1 MGGGELEAVWVYPV
15 FMDVLANL
23 PDEERGAEADERDV
37 ARFQAGNAAAFEDL
51 VRRHERGV
59 YRLVLRLLRNP
70 DDALEVTQEA
80 FLRAYRGLPSFRG
93 DASFRTWLFGIALN
107 AARTRQA
114 GLLRSLSR
122 TESLEASGDDPP
134 SPLLWAADPAPSPE
148 SRTLGGE
155 LKEALLTALS
165 RISPEHRE
173 ILLLREVE
181 GLDYG
186 EVGALLGIPEGTV
199 KSRLARA
206 RRAVREALEGIWP

>member
-1 MGGGELEAVWVYPV
+1 
-15 FMDVLANL
+15 MDVLESL
-23 PDEERGAEADERDV
+23 PGTGGGAEADERDV
-37 ARFQAGNAAAFEDL
+37 ARFKAGEEAAFERL
-51 VRRHERGV
+51 VRRHEREV
-59 YRLVLRLLRNP
+59 YRLALRLLRNP
-70 DDALEVTQEA
+70 DDALEVAQET
-80 FLRAYRGLPSFRG
+80 FLRAYRGLSSFRG
-93 DASFRTWLFGIALN
+93 EAAFRTWLYGIALN

-114 GLLRSLSR
+114 SLSKSLSR
-122 TESLEASGDDPP
+122 AQRLEGDEDDPP
-134 SPLLWAADPAPSPE
+134 SPLLSVSDPAPSPE
-148 SRTLGGE
+148 NRALGGE
-155 LKEALLTALS
+155 LKEALLAALS

>member
-1 MGGGELEAVWVYPV
+1 MALVWVYPV
-15 FMDVLANL
+15 PMDVLESL
-23 PDEERGAEADERDV
+23 PEAGGGAEADERDV
-37 ARFQAGNAAAFEDL
+37 ARFKAGDAAAFEDL
-51 VRRHERGV
+51 VRRHEREV

-70 DDALEVTQEA
+70 EDALEVAQET

-93 DASFRTWLFGIALN
+93 EASFRTWLFGIALN
-107 AARTRQA
+107 ASRTRQA
-114 GLLRSLSR
+114 SLLRKLSR
-122 TESLEASGDDPP
+122 TESLEGSGDDPP
-134 SPLLWAADPAPSPE
+134 APLLWAADPSPSPE
-148 SRTLGGE
+148 SRTLGVE

-165 RISPEHRE
+165 RVSAEHRE

-186 EVGALLGIPEGTV
+186 EVGVLLGIPEGTV

>member
-1 MGGGELEAVWVYPV
+1 
-15 FMDVLANL
+15 MDVLESL
-23 PDEERGAEADERDV
+23 PEAGGGAEADERDV
-37 ARFQAGNAAAFEDL
+37 ARFKAGEEEAFERL
-51 VRRHERGV
+51 VRRHEREV

-70 DDALEVTQEA
+70 DDALEVAQET
-80 FLRAYRGLPSFRG
+80 FIRAYRGLSSFRG
-93 DASFRTWLFGIALN
+93 EAAFRTWLYGIALN

-114 GLLRSLSR
+114 SLSKTLAR
-122 TESLEASGDDPP
+122 TQSIEGDEDDPP
-134 SPLLWAADPAPSPE
+134 SPLLSVSDPSPSPE
-148 SRTLGGE
+148 NRALGGE
-155 LKEALLTALS
+155 LKEALLAALS

>member
-1 MGGGELEAVWVYPV
+1 MALVWVYPV
-15 FMDVLANL
+15 SMDFLEGL
-23 PDEERGAEADERDV
+23 PGAGGAAAEDEQDV
-37 ARFQAGNAAAFEDL
+37 ARFQAGEASAFERL
-51 VRRHERGV
+51 VSRHEREV
-59 YRLVLRLLRNP
+59 YRLALRLLRNP
-70 DDALEVTQEA
+70 DDALEVAQET
-80 FLRAYRGLPSFRG
+80 FLRAFRGLGAFRKE
-93 DASFRTWLFGIALN
+93 ASFRTWLYGIALN

-114 GLLRSLSR
+114 SLLRNRTRLQSLDGG
-122 TESLEASGDDPP
+122 EDDPP
-134 SPLLWAADPAPSPE
+134 SAPLQLSDAAPGPE
-148 SRTLGGE
+148 GRTLGAE

-181 GLDYG
+181 GLEYE